1 MKLIVKKLDVINFT
15 NPQNPKGQIR
25 KQLLNFKTFTI
36 KYVMNPFST
45 CKCLLRQFINIIL
58 YPILLLKNTQETVF
72 DMGLYSLFLE
82 LGKQF
87 QKFQISKIETLKLDE
102 L

>member
-1 MKLIVKKLDVINFT
+1 
-15 NPQNPKGQIR
+15 
-25 KQLLNFKTFTI
+25 
-36 KYVMNPFST
+36 MNLFST

-87 QKFQISKIETLKLDE
+87 
-102 L
+102 